1 MLDAAFNSR
10 YNDHKPICLE
20 KTRVEI
26 LQEMELWSLNPDGEF
41 IYWLS
46 GSAGTGKSTIARTV
60 ATTLEKDKRLG
71 ASFFFSR
78 GGGDIGKASKFFTTL
93 AFQLSKVYSP
103 LRNHIY
109 EAVRKHPDIAEK
121 GLRSQWDHLILQP
134 LSKMKADPAR
144 LPLVLVVDALDEC
157 EGDKDVQQILQLF
170 AEAQTLGPVQLRILV
185 TSRPEPLIQRGFRNV
200 PSLYRRDLI
209 LNQIHREIVDRDISI
224 FFQHNL
230 GLLRGTW
237 DDLPLGW
244 PDKDTIRLL
253 VSRAHGLFIYAATIC
268 RFLERNEILW
278 PPDDLLQLIL
288 ANSLQ
293 DTSGVIALQDSHT
306 MELDE
311 IYIQVLRH
319 CLQKIS
325 NKGNKPSIAA
335 FIRGCVGSIVILYN
349 PLSVIAMAK
358 LINIGERRL
367 QRMLNQLRSV
377 LDVPE
382 RRESPVQLYHPSFCD
397 FCLDKLRCSD
407 LQFWVD
413 EKQAHQTLASRCIQ
427 LMSNSLKQDICG
439 VGAHGIFVTDINNSR
454 VQQYLPPEVQYACL
468 YWIQHLQKSGA
479 QLSDNDQAHRFLKE
493 HLLHWLEALSW
504 MRKVSEGIRA
514 IASLESIV
522 SLPCS
527 I

>member
-1 MLDAAFNSR
+1 
-10 YNDHKPICLE
+10 
-20 KTRVEI
+20 
-26 LQEMELWSLNPDGEF
+26 MELWSLNPDGEF

-60 ATTLEKDKRLG
+60 ATTLEKAKRLG

-93 AFQLSKVYSP
+93 AFQLSKVFPP

-134 LSKMKADPAR
+134 LSKIKVDPAR
-144 LPLVLVVDALDEC
+144 LPLVLVIDALDEC

-185 TSRPEPLIQRGFRNV
+185 TSRPEPLIQRGFRNI

-209 LNQIHREIVDRDISI
+209 LNQIHRGIVDRDISI

-230 GLLRGTW
+230 GLLRDTW
-237 DDLPLGW
+237 NDLPLGW
-244 PDKDTIRLL
+244 PDRDIIHLL

-268 RFLERNEILW
+268 RFLERNEIFW

-325 NKGNKPSIAA
+325 NKGNKPSVAA
-335 FIRGCVGSIVILYN
+335 FIRECVSSIVILYD
-349 PLSVIAMAK
+349 PLSVVAIAK
-358 LINIGERRL
+358 LINIDERPL

-382 RRESPVQLYHPSFCD
+382 HRESPVQLYHPSFRD
-397 FCLDKLRCSD
+397 FYIDKLRCSD

-413 EKQAHQTLASRCIQ
+413 EKQAHWTLASRCIQ
-427 LMSNSLKQDICG
+427 LMSSSLKQDICG
-439 VGAHGIFVTDINNSR
+439 VGAHGIFVTDIDNSR

-468 YWIQHLQKSGA
+468 YWIQHLQKSGV
-479 QLSDNDQAHRFLKE
+479 QLYDNDQVHQFLKE
-493 HLLHWLEALSW
+493 HFLHWLEALSW

-527 I
+527 T